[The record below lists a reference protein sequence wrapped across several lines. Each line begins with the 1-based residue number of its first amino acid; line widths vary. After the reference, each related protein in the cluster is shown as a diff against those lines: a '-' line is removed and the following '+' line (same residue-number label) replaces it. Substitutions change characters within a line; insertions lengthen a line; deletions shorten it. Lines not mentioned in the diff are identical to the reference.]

1 MMKNTGIALLLLS
14 SAWLYTGCSTAEPE
28 ETAEEST
35 VKECYYTY
43 NAATTEL
50 TWTAYK
56 FNEKTPV
63 SGTFNEI
70 RVSGDET
77 MNSAEDLLLAMSF
90 EIPVNS
96 VNSQNPER
104 DGKIQEHFFGTMAN
118 TAVLNGKLSKL
129 NNGKATLELT
139 MNTVTSSV
147 EGSYTLEDGK
157 FAFTGII
164 DLTKFNGQAAVK
176 KLNDICYDLH
186 IGKDG
191 VSKLWDEVELKF
203 STALKQD
210 CQ

>member
-1 MMKNTGIALLLLS
+1 
-14 SAWLYTGCSTAEPE
+14 
-28 ETAEEST
+28 
-35 VKECYYTY
+35 
-43 NAATTEL
+43 
-50 TWTAYK
+50 
-56 FNEKTPV
+56 
-63 SGTFNEI
+63 
-70 RVSGDET
+70 
-77 MNSAEDLLLAMSF
+77 
-90 EIPVNS
+90 
-96 VNSQNPER
+96 
-104 DGKIQEHFFGTMAN
+104 MAN

-129 NNGKATLELT
+129 NNGKATLELN
-139 MNTVTSSV
+139 MNAVTSSV